1 MPDTFKQLLEK
12 MTSEKAPGPSPS
24 FSVFHLL
31 HAIELMGEK
40 AIGRSKLAENLKV
53 GEGTVRTIMNRLKD
67 AGLVVTSKSGCALTV
82 KGLRLLREYRSIFEK
97 KIEIGKNE
105 LTLANYN
112 FAILVKNRGHKVGS
126 GVEQRDA
133 AVMSGAKGATTIMC
147 KEGRLKIP
155 SVSHDVAKD
164 FPNAANQMVRLLEPM
179 ENDVIII
186 GSADSLRK
194 AEYGTLAAAWTVLND
209 SRGTKARIVN

>member
-1 MPDTFKQLLEK
+1 MPCAFKQLLEK
-12 MTSEKAPGPSPS
+12 ITSEKAPGPSPS

-31 HAIELMGEK
+31 HAIELISEK

-53 GEGTVRTIMNRLKD
+53 GEGAVRTIINRLKD
-67 AGLVVTSKSGCALTV
+67 SDLVVTSKSGCALTSE
-82 KGLRLLREYRSIFEK
+82 GLRLLREYKSIFKK

-105 LTLANYN
+105 LTIADYN
-112 FAILVKNRGHKVGS
+112 FAILMKNRGHKVRS

-133 AVMSGAKGATTIMC
+133 AVMAGAKGATTIMF
-147 KEGRLKIP
+147 KEGRLRIP
-155 SVSHDVAKD
+155 SVSDDVAKD
-164 FPNAANQMVRLLEPM
+164 FPDAANQIVRLLEPE

-186 GSADSLRK
+186 GSADSLGK

-209 SRGTKARIVN
+209 CQGI

>member
-1 MPDTFKQLLEK
+1 MPYTFKQLLEK
-12 MTSEKAPGPSPS
+12 ITSEKAPGPSPS

-31 HAIELMGEK
+31 HAIELISEK
-40 AIGRSKLAENLKV
+40 TIGRSKLAENLKV
-53 GEGTVRTIMNRLKD
+53 GEGAVRTIINRLKD
-67 AGLVVTSKSGCALTV
+67 ADLVATSKSGCALTSE
-82 KGLRLLREYRSIFEK
+82 GLRLLREYKSIFKK

-105 LTLANYN
+105 LTLADYN
-112 FAILVKNRGHKVGS
+112 FAILIKNCGHKVRS

-133 AVMSGAKGATTIMC
+133 AVMAGAKGATTIMF

-155 SVSHDVAKD
+155 SVSGNVAKD
-164 FPNAANQMVRLLEPM
+164 FPNAANQIVRLLEPE

-186 GSADSLRK
+186 GSADSLGK

-209 SRGTKARIVN
+209 CRRM